1 MAPSRLRGAAGLAL
15 GAGGGWLLHDWT
27 ACRGGA

>member
-1 MAPSRLRGAAGLAL
+1 MDPLRLRGIAGLAL
-15 GAGGGWLLHDWT
+15 GAGGGWLLHYWT

>member
-1 MAPSRLRGAAGLAL
+1 MDSQRLRGAAGLAL
-15 GAGGGWLLHDWT
+15 GAGGGWLIYYWT